1 MERRAFLLT
10 SLIPILRRSG
20 LAMAPPIDPR
30 QTFVLPDRP
39 GMKHNGETP
48 HRATTSRPAS
58 NAAPSNPDAAT
69 SAVNPLAAYI
79 MAITIN
85 W

>member
-1 MERRAFLLT
+1 MERWAFLWT
-10 SLIPILRRSG
+10 SLIPILQAG
-20 LAMAPPIDPR
+20 LAVSPPIDAN
-30 QTFVLPDRP
+30 QTFVLPGRP
-39 GMKHNGETP
+39 GDEGHCETP

-58 NAAPSNPDAAT
+58 NAALSNPDAAT